1 MLKLKKLQRL
11 SSTQLVFNCII
22 SEPDPKNQFVMNSNS
37 EIKSLLQKFV
47 LNQCTPKETEEVI
60 AYYQKNKLTDD
71 FPTVEEV
78 QNLLQEMPKMSP
90 GTADS
95 IFMNIL
101 ASAKEEQETVI
112 ELHPKKSNFKKYIAI
127 AASVVVL
134 LGIGFT
140 VYKQNIFNKPA
151 ETKFDF
157 KSTDIVLQLE
167 DGNIQIISE
176 NNTSVVKDKDGN
188 IIGNQNG
195 SKLVYDTASDP
206 EKLTYNTIKIPYG
219 KKFQLLLSDGTSVHL
234 NSGTTLKYPV
244 KFIAGQNRQVY
255 LEGEAF
261 FDVAKDKKH
270 PFIVN
275 ADNLNVRV
283 LGTHFNVSNYPED
296 AATDVV
302 LVEGS
307 VGMYTTNEE
316 FDFTKNTVLK
326 PGYKGSF
333 NKDNAKISTKAVI
346 TDVYTSWINGG
357 LTFRNMAFKNIITK
371 LERRYNVT
379 IVNKN
384 EKLANEKFNA
394 SFKEE
399 SIENVMSYFND
410 IHGINY
416 TIKNNQILIK

>member
-1 MLKLKKLQRL
+1 
-11 SSTQLVFNCII
+11 
-22 SEPDPKNQFVMNSNS
+22 MNSNS
-37 EIKSLLQKFV
+37 EIKNLLQKFV
-47 LNQCTPKETEEVI
+47 LNQCTPEETNEVI
-60 AYYQKNKLTDD
+60 AYYKKNKLTDD
-71 FPTVEEV
+71 FPSVEDI
-78 QNLLQEMPKMSP
+78 QNLLGEMPKMSQQ
-90 GTADS
+90 TADD

-101 ASAKEEQETVI
+101 ASSKENETVI
-112 ELHPKKSNFKKYIAI
+112 DIAPKKSNFKKYIAI

-134 LGIGFT
+134 LGVGFF
-140 VYKQNIFNKPA
+140 YKQNIQTKTIQP
-151 ETKFDF
+151 KFDF

-167 DGNIQIISE
+167 DGKVQIIHE
-176 NNTSVVKDKDGN
+176 DNSVQVLDSKGN
-188 IIGNQNG
+188 VVGNQAGN
-195 SKLVYDTASDP
+195 KLVYENNSNL
-206 EKLTYNTIKIPYG
+206 EKLSYNTIKIPYG
-219 KKFQLLLSDGTSVHL
+219 KKFQLQLSDGTLVHL
-234 NSGTTLKYPV
+234 NSGTTLKYPI
-244 KFIAGQNRQVY
+244 KFIAGENRQVF
-255 LEGEAF
+255 LDGEAF

-307 VGMYTTNEE
+307 VGMYNSNEE
-316 FDFTKNTVLK
+316 FNADKNTILK
-326 PGYKGSF
+326 PGYKGSY
-333 NKDNAKISTKAVI
+333 NRENATIMTKPVI
-346 TDVYTSWINGG
+346 TDIYTSWISGG
-357 LTFRNMAFKNIITK
+357 LTFRNMTFKNIITK

-379 IVNKN
+379 IINKN

>member
-1 MLKLKKLQRL
+1 
-11 SSTQLVFNCII
+11 
-22 SEPDPKNQFVMNSNS
+22 MNSNS
-37 EIKSLLQKFV
+37 EIENLLQKFI
-47 LNQCTPKETEEVI
+47 LNQCTPEEINEVI
-60 AYYQKNKLTDD
+60 AYYKKNKLTDD
-71 FPTVEEV
+71 FPSVEDI
-78 QNLLQEMPKMSP
+78 QNLLGEMPKMSQQ
-90 GTADS
+90 TADD

-101 ASAKEEQETVI
+101 TSSKENETVI
-112 ELHPKKSNFKKYIAI
+112 DIAPKKSNFRKYIAI

-134 LGIGFT
+134 LGAGFF
-140 VYKQNIFNKPA
+140 YKQNIQTKTIQP
-151 ETKFDF
+151 KFDF

-167 DGNIQIISE
+167 DGKVQIIHE
-176 NNTSVVKDKDGN
+176 DNSVQVLDSKGN
-188 IIGNQNG
+188 VVGNQAGN
-195 SKLVYDTASDP
+195 KLVYENNSNL
-206 EKLTYNTIKIPYG
+206 EKLSYNTIKIPYG
-219 KKFQLLLSDGTSVHL
+219 KKFQLQLSDGTLVHL
-234 NSGTTLKYPV
+234 NSGTTLKYPI
-244 KFIAGQNRQVY
+244 KFIAGENRQVF
-255 LEGEAF
+255 LDGEAF

-307 VGMYTTNEE
+307 VGMYNSNEE
-316 FDFTKNTVLK
+316 FNADKNTILK

-333 NKDNAKISTKAVI
+333 NRENATIMTKPVI
-346 TDVYTSWINGG
+346 TDIYTSWINGG
-357 LTFRNMAFKNIITK
+357 LTFRNMTFKNIITK

-379 IVNKN
+379 IINKN

>member
-1 MLKLKKLQRL
+1 
-11 SSTQLVFNCII
+11 
-22 SEPDPKNQFVMNSNS
+22 MNSNS
-37 EIKSLLQKFV
+37 EIKNLLQKFV
-47 LNQCTPKETEEVI
+47 LNQCTPEETNEVI
-60 AYYQKNKLTDD
+60 AYYKKNKLTDD
-71 FPTVEEV
+71 FPTVEDI
-78 QNLLQEMPKMSP
+78 QNLLGEMPKMSQQ
-90 GTADS
+90 TADD

-101 ASAKEEQETVI
+101 ASSKENETTI
-112 ELHPKKSNFKKYIAI
+112 SISPKKSNFKKYIAI

-134 LGIGFT
+134 LGVGFF
-140 VYKQNIFNKPA
+140 YKQNILNTTPQQ
-151 ETKFDF
+151 KFDF

-167 DGNIQIISE
+167 DGKVQIIHE
-176 NNTSVVKDKDGN
+176 DNTVQLLDSKGNVV
-188 IIGNQNG
+188 GNQAGN
-195 SKLVYDTASDP
+195 KLVYENNSDL
-206 EKLTYNTIKIPYG
+206 EKVSYNTIKIPYG
-219 KKFQLLLSDGTSVHL
+219 KKFQLQLSDGTLVHL

-244 KFIAGQNRQVY
+244 KFIVGENRKVF
-255 LEGEAF
+255 LDGEAF
-261 FDVAKDKKH
+261 FDVAKDKNH

-307 VGMYTTNEE
+307 VGMYNSNEE
-316 FDFTKNTVLK
+316 FNADKNTILK

-333 NKDNAKISTKAVI
+333 NRENATIMTKPVI
-346 TDVYTSWINGG
+346 TDIYTSWINGG
-357 LTFRNMAFKNIITK
+357 LTFRNMTFKNIITK

-379 IVNKN
+379 IINKN

>member
-1 MLKLKKLQRL
+1 
-11 SSTQLVFNCII
+11 
-22 SEPDPKNQFVMNSNS
+22 MNSNS
-37 EIKSLLQKFV
+37 EIKNLLQKFV
-47 LNQCTPKETEEVI
+47 LNQCTPEETNEVI
-60 AYYQKNKLTDD
+60 AYYQKNQLTDD
-71 FPTVEEV
+71 FPTVEDI
-78 QNLLQEMPKMSP
+78 QNLLGEMPKMNQQ
-90 GTADS
+90 TADA
-95 IFMNIL
+95 IFLNIL
-101 ASAKEEQETVI
+101 SAAKEQETTI
-112 ELHPKKSNFKKYIAI
+112 SIAPKKSNFRKYISI
-127 AASVVVL
+127 AASIVVL
-134 LGIGFT
+134 LGIGIA
-140 VYKQNIFNKPA
+140 YQKGAFNTKA
-151 ETKFDF
+151 EPKFDF

-167 DGNIQIISE
+167 NGNIQIISE
-176 NNTSVVKDKDGN
+176 NNKVEVRDADGN
-188 IIGNQNG
+188 IVGNQDG
-195 SKLVYDTASDP
+195 DKIVYDNNSDL
-206 EKLTYNTIKIPYG
+206 EKIAYNTIKIPYG
-219 KKFQLLLSDGTSVHL
+219 KRFQLQLSDGTLVHL

-244 KFIAGQNRQVY
+244 KFIAGENRQVF
-255 LEGEAF
+255 LDGEAY

-275 ADNLNVRV
+275 ADDLNVRV

-296 AATDVV
+296 ALTDVV

-307 VGMYTTNEE
+307 VGMYNVREE
-316 FDFTKNTVLK
+316 FDANKNTVLK

-333 NKDNAKISTKAVI
+333 NKQNNMIFTKPVI
-346 TDVYTSWINGG
+346 TDIYTSWVNGG
-357 LTFRNMAFKNIITK
+357 LTFRNMTFKNIITK

>member
-1 MLKLKKLQRL
+1 
-11 SSTQLVFNCII
+11 
-22 SEPDPKNQFVMNSNS
+22 MNSNP

-47 LNQCTPKETEEVI
+47 LNQCTPEETNEVI
-60 AYYQKNKLTDD
+60 AYYKKNQLTDD

-78 QNLLQEMPKMSP
+78 QNLLDEMPKMDKQ
-90 GTADS
+90 TADS
-95 IFMNIL
+95 IFNSIL
-101 ASAKEEQETVI
+101 SASKEEETVI
-112 ELHPKKSNFKKYIAI
+112 EIPARKSNYRKYIAI
-127 AASVVVL
+127 AASIVVL
-134 LGIGFT
+134 LGIGFF
-140 VYKQNIFNKPA
+140 YKQNMTDKPI
-151 ETKFDF
+151 EQKFDF
-157 KSTDIVLQLE
+157 KSSDIVLQLE
-167 DGNIQIISE
+167 NGETQIISE
-176 NNTSVVKDKDGN
+176 NNSSQVKDAKGN

-195 SKLVYDTASDP
+195 DKLVYENSIDP
-206 EKLTYNTIKIPYG
+206 EKLVYNTIKIPYG
-219 KKFQLLLSDGTSVHL
+219 KKFRLQLSDGTFVHL

-244 KFIAGQNRQVY
+244 KFIAGENRQVF
-255 LEGEAF
+255 LDGEAF

-275 ADNLNVRV
+275 ADELNVRV

-307 VGMYTTNEE
+307 VGMYQSNQE
-316 FDFTKNTVLK
+316 FDAAKNTILK
-326 PGYKGSF
+326 PGFKGSF
-333 NKDNAKISTKAVI
+333 NKENAKISTKAVI
-346 TDVYTSWINGG
+346 TDIYTSWIDGG
-357 LTFRNMAFKNIITK
+357 LTFRNMSFKNIITK

-379 IVNKN
+379 IINKN

>member
-1 MLKLKKLQRL
+1 
-11 SSTQLVFNCII
+11 
-22 SEPDPKNQFVMNSNS
+22 MNSNS
-37 EIKSLLQKFV
+37 EIKGLLQKFV
-47 LNQCTPKETEEVI
+47 LNQCTPEETNEVI
-60 AYYQKNKLTDD
+60 AYYKKNQLTDD
-71 FPTVEEV
+71 FPTVEDV
-78 QNLLQEMPKMSP
+78 QNLLDEMPKMDKQ
-90 GTADS
+90 TADD

-101 ASAKEEQETVI
+101 SASKEEEKDETVI
-112 ELHPKKSNFKKYIAI
+112 EMPARKPNYRKYISI

-134 LGIGFT
+134 LGIGFF
-140 VYKQNIFNKPA
+140 YKQNLITKPA
-151 ETKFDF
+151 EKEFDF

-167 DGNIQIISE
+167 NGDIQVISEKNSSIVKDAKGNI
-176 NNTSVVKDKDGN
+176 V
-188 IIGNQNG
+188 GNQTG
-195 SKLVYDTASDP
+195 DKLVYENSSNP
-206 EKLTYNTIKIPYG
+206 EKLVYNTIKIPYG
-219 KKFQLLLSDGTSVHL
+219 KKFRLQLSDGTFVHL
-234 NSGTTLKYPV
+234 NSGTTLRYPI
-244 KFIAGQNRQVY
+244 KFIAGENRQVF
-255 LEGEAF
+255 LDGEAF

-296 AATDVV
+296 ALTDVV

-307 VGMYTTNEE
+307 VGMYESKE
-316 FDFTKNTVLK
+316 QFDASKNIILK
-326 PGYKGSF
+326 PGFKGSF
-333 NKDNAKISTKAVI
+333 NKENAKISTKAVL
-346 TDVYTSWINGG
+346 TDIYTSWINGG
-357 LTFRNMAFKNIITK
+357 LTFRNMTFKNIITK

-416 TIKNNQILIK
+416 TIKDNQILIK

>member
-1 MLKLKKLQRL
+1 
-11 SSTQLVFNCII
+11 
-22 SEPDPKNQFVMNSNS
+22 MNSNS
-37 EIKSLLQKFV
+37 EIKNLLQKFV
-47 LNQCTPKETEEVI
+47 LNQCTPEEINEVI
-60 AYYQKNKLTDD
+60 AYYKKNQLTDD
-71 FPTVEEV
+71 FPTVEDI
-78 QNLLQEMPKMSP
+78 QNLLGKMPKMSQQ
-90 GTADS
+90 TADD
-95 IFMNIL
+95 IFLNIL
-101 ASAKEEQETVI
+101 STAKENETTI
-112 ELHPKKSNFKKYIAI
+112 SIAPKKSNFRKYISI

-134 LGIGFT
+134 LGIGLAYQKGAFKT
-140 VYKQNIFNKPA
+140 KTEQ
-151 ETKFDF
+151 KFDF

-167 DGNIQIISE
+167 NGNIQIISE
-176 NNTSVVKDKDGN
+176 NNKVEVRDANGN
-188 IIGNQNG
+188 IVGNQDG
-195 SKLVYDTASDP
+195 DKIIYDNNSDL
-206 EKLTYNTIKIPYG
+206 EKITYNTIKIPYG
-219 KKFQLLLSDGTSVHL
+219 KRFQLQLSDGTTVHL

-244 KFIAGQNRQVY
+244 KFIAGENRQVF
-255 LEGEAF
+255 LDGEAF

-275 ADNLNVRV
+275 ADDLNVRV

-296 AATDVV
+296 VATDVV

-307 VGMYTTNEE
+307 VGMYNVNEE
-316 FDFTKNTVLK
+316 FDATKNTVLK

-333 NKDNAKISTKAVI
+333 NKQNNMIFTKPVI
-346 TDVYTSWINGG
+346 TDIYTSWVNGG
-357 LTFRNMAFKNIITK
+357 LTFRNMTFKNIITK

-379 IVNKN
+379 IINKN

>member
-1 MLKLKKLQRL
+1 
-11 SSTQLVFNCII
+11 
-22 SEPDPKNQFVMNSNS
+22 MNSNS
-37 EIKSLLQKFV
+37 EIKNLLQKFV
-47 LNQCTPKETEEVI
+47 LNQCTPEETNEVI
-60 AYYQKNKLTDD
+60 VYYKKNKLTDD
-71 FPTVEEV
+71 FPSVEDI
-78 QNLLQEMPKMSP
+78 QNLLGEMPKMNQQ
-90 GTADS
+90 TADD

-101 ASAKEEQETVI
+101 TSSKENETTI
-112 ELHPKKSNFKKYIAI
+112 TISPKKSNFKKYISI
-127 AASVVVL
+127 AASVIIL
-134 LGIGFT
+134 LGIGFF
-140 VYKQNIFNKPA
+140 YRQNTQNKTAQP
-151 ETKFDF
+151 KFDF

-167 DGNIQIISE
+167 NGNTQIISE
-176 NNTSVVKDKDGN
+176 NNKVEVRDANGNIVGNQDGN
-188 IIGNQNG
+188 KI
-195 SKLVYDTASDP
+195 VYDNNSDL
-206 EKLTYNTIKIPYG
+206 EKISYNTIQIPYG
-219 KKFQLLLSDGTSVHL
+219 KKFKLQLSDGTLVHL

-244 KFIAGQNRQVY
+244 KFIAGENRQVF
-255 LEGEAF
+255 LDGEAF

-307 VGMYTTNEE
+307 VGMYNTNEE
-316 FDFTKNTVLK
+316 FNADKNTILK

-333 NKDNAKISTKAVI
+333 NRENATILTKPVI
-346 TDVYTSWINGG
+346 TDIYTSWINGG
-357 LTFRNMAFKNIITK
+357 LTFRNMTFKNIITK

-379 IVNKN
+379 IINKN
-384 EKLANEKFNA
+384 EKLASEKFNA

>member
-1 MLKLKKLQRL
+1 
-11 SSTQLVFNCII
+11 
-22 SEPDPKNQFVMNSNS
+22 MNSNS
-37 EIKSLLQKFV
+37 EIKNLLQKFV
-47 LNQCTPKETEEVI
+47 LNQCTPEETNEVI
-60 AYYQKNKLTDD
+60 AYYKKNKLTDD
-71 FPTVEEV
+71 FPSVEDI
-78 QNLLQEMPKMSP
+78 QNLLGEMPKMSQQI
-90 GTADS
+90 ADD

-101 ASAKEEQETVI
+101 ASSKENKTVI
-112 ELHPKKSNFKKYIAI
+112 DIAPKKSNFRKYIAI

-134 LGIGFT
+134 LGVGFF
-140 VYKQNIFNKPA
+140 YKQNIQTKTIQP
-151 ETKFDF
+151 KFDF

-167 DGNIQIISE
+167 DGKVQIIHE
-176 NNTSVVKDKDGN
+176 DNSVQVLDSKGN
-188 IIGNQNG
+188 VIGNQAGN
-195 SKLVYDTASDP
+195 KLVYENDSDL
-206 EKLTYNTIKIPYG
+206 EKLSYNTIKIPYG
-219 KKFQLLLSDGTSVHL
+219 KKFQLQLSDGTLVHL
-234 NSGTTLKYPV
+234 NSGTTLKYPI
-244 KFIAGQNRQVY
+244 KFITGENRQVF
-255 LEGEAF
+255 LDGEAF

-307 VGMYTTNEE
+307 VGMYHTNE
-316 FDFTKNTVLK
+316 DFNADKNTILK

-333 NKDNAKISTKAVI
+333 NKENASIMTKPVI
-346 TDVYTSWINGG
+346 TDIYTSWINGG
-357 LTFRNMAFKNIITK
+357 LTFRNMTFKNIITK

-379 IVNKN
+379 IINKN

>member
-1 MLKLKKLQRL
+1 
-11 SSTQLVFNCII
+11 
-22 SEPDPKNQFVMNSNS
+22 MNSNS
-37 EIKSLLQKFV
+37 EIKNLLQKFV
-47 LNQCTPKETEEVI
+47 LNQCTPEETNEVI
-60 AYYQKNKLTDD
+60 AYYKKNKLTDD
-71 FPTVEEV
+71 FPSVEDI
-78 QNLLQEMPKMSP
+78 QNLLGEMPKMSQR
-90 GTADS
+90 TADD

-101 ASAKEEQETVI
+101 TSSKENETVI
-112 ELHPKKSNFKKYIAI
+112 DIAPKKSSFKKYIAI

-134 LGIGFT
+134 LGVGFF
-140 VYKQNIFNKPA
+140 YKQNIQTKTIQP
-151 ETKFDF
+151 KFDF

-167 DGNIQIISE
+167 DGKVQIIHE
-176 NNTSVVKDKDGN
+176 DNSVQVLDSKGN
-188 IIGNQNG
+188 VVGNQAGN
-195 SKLVYDTASDP
+195 KLVYENNSNL
-206 EKLTYNTIKIPYG
+206 EKLSYNTIKIPYG
-219 KKFQLLLSDGTSVHL
+219 KKFQLQLSDGTLVHL
-234 NSGTTLKYPV
+234 NSGTTLKYPI
-244 KFIAGQNRQVY
+244 KFIAGENRQVF
-255 LEGEAF
+255 LDGEAF

-307 VGMYTTNEE
+307 VGMYNSNEE
-316 FDFTKNTVLK
+316 FNADKNTILK

-333 NKDNAKISTKAVI
+333 NRENATIMTKPVI
-346 TDVYTSWINGG
+346 TDIYTSWINGG
-357 LTFRNMAFKNIITK
+357 LTFRNMTFKNIITK

-379 IVNKN
+379 IINKN